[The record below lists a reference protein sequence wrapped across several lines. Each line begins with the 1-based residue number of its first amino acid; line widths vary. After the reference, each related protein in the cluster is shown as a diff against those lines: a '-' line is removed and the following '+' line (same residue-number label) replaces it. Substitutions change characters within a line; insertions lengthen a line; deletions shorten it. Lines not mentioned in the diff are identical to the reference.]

1 MTENQIPYEQEEEI
15 NLISLLFTV
24 LHKYRQ
30 MAAAALVCAVL
41 FAGVAVVKN
50 ISWNAAIQ
58 KAAEEGETVPRTSAQ
73 QTYEEDMV
81 EYRAAQNKHDTDVQS
96 YNQQLRDNERSQ
108 QTVQFNIDNAEEYM
122 EKSVLNSIDPY
133 NVYNARADLYVTTDY
148 KIMPGMDYQNPDYT
162 SSVLSAYTS
171 LLTNHEAISAI
182 AEQFNMEER
191 YMREL
196 VSVWGDDS
204 TRLLSISINAAS
216 EEDATAILDAVIARM
231 NGLYETIESTVGHH
245 SITLLSRT
253 SSVTVSTDLRDQQQN
268 TRDNLTS
275 LQNQMT
281 DLQAQ
286 HDLLEQNIQKADQD
300 LAALKVPEEP
310 GDDSPSL
317 VKFAVIGFVLGVILI
332 AGAAVVKFLTADLVY
347 SAKDLKSTCNLPVL
361 GTLAGAAARKAVK
374 LDAKLNKLEGRP
386 DGSRDDETVRL
397 IAATIASRAP
407 KADRILVTGDLPAE
421 QLSALT
427 AQLQAADTL
436 RSRKLTCAESVLV
449 SSTAVLEVNAADAVV
464 LVADCSCSRYSSVND
479 QKEQI
484 ARLGKTVLGC
494 VVYE

>member
-1 MTENQIPYEQEEEI
+1 
-15 NLISLLFTV
+15 
-24 LHKYRQ
+24 
-30 MAAAALVCAVL
+30 
-41 FAGVAVVKN
+41 
-50 ISWNAAIQ
+50 
-58 KAAEEGETVPRTSAQ
+58 
-73 QTYEEDMV
+73 
-81 EYRAAQNKHDTDVQS
+81 
-96 YNQQLRDNERSQ
+96 
-108 QTVQFNIDNAEEYM
+108 
-122 EKSVLNSIDPY
+122 
-133 NVYNARADLYVTTDY
+133 
-148 KIMPGMDYQNPDYT
+148 
-162 SSVLSAYTS
+162 
-171 LLTNHEAISAI
+171 
-182 AEQFNMEER
+182 MEER

-196 VSVWGDDS
+196 VSVWGDNS

-300 LAALKVPEEP
+300 LAALEVPKDP
-310 GDDSPSL
+310 GDGSPSL
-317 VKFAVIGFVLGVILI
+317 VKFAVIGFVLGVILV
-332 AGAAVVKFLTADLVY
+332 AGAAVVKFLTAGLVY

-407 KADRILVTGDLPAE
+407 KADCILVTGDLPAE

>member
-1 MTENQIPYEQEEEI
+1 
-15 NLISLLFTV
+15 
-24 LHKYRQ
+24 
-30 MAAAALVCAVL
+30 
-41 FAGVAVVKN
+41 
-50 ISWNAAIQ
+50 
-58 KAAEEGETVPRTSAQ
+58 
-73 QTYEEDMV
+73 
-81 EYRAAQNKHDTDVQS
+81 
-96 YNQQLRDNERSQ
+96 
-108 QTVQFNIDNAEEYM
+108 
-122 EKSVLNSIDPY
+122 
-133 NVYNARADLYVTTDY
+133 
-148 KIMPGMDYQNPDYT
+148 MPGMDYQNPDYT

-196 VSVWGDDS
+196 VSVWGDNS

-216 EEDATAILDAVIARM
+216 EEEADAILDAVIARM
-231 NGLYETIESTVGHH
+231 NGLYDTIESTVGHH

-300 LAALKVPEEP
+300 LAALEMPADP
-310 GDDSPSL
+310 GNGNTSIP
-317 VKFAVIGFVLGVILI
+317 KFAVIGFVLGVVLI
-332 AGAAVVKFLTADLVY
+332 AGIAVVKFLTAGLVY

>member
-15 NLISLLFTV
+15 NLVSLLFTV

-50 ISWNAAIQ
+50 ISWNAAVQ
-58 KAAEEGETVPRTSAQ
+58 KAAEEGETAPRTSAQ

-81 EYRAAQNKHDTDVQS
+81 EYREAQNKRDTDVQS

-108 QTVQFNIDNAEEYM
+108 QTVQFNIDNAEAYM

-162 SSVLSAYTS
+162 SSVLSAYAS

-196 VSVWGDDS
+196 VSVWGDNS

-231 NGLYETIESTVGHH
+231 NGLHETIESTVGHH

-253 SSVTVSTDLRDQQQN
+253 SCVTVSTDLRDQQQN

-300 LAALKVPEEP
+300 LAALEVPEDP
-310 GDDSPSL
+310 GNGSTSL
-317 VKFAVIGFVLGVILI
+317 VKFAVIGFVLGVILV
-332 AGAAVVKFLTADLVY
+332 AGAAVVKFLTAGLVY

-361 GTLAGAAARKAVK
+361 GTLASAAARKAVK

>member
-1 MTENQIPYEQEEEI
+1 
-15 NLISLLFTV
+15 
-24 LHKYRQ
+24 
-30 MAAAALVCAVL
+30 
-41 FAGVAVVKN
+41 
-50 ISWNAAIQ
+50 
-58 KAAEEGETVPRTSAQ
+58 
-73 QTYEEDMV
+73 
-81 EYRAAQNKHDTDVQS
+81 
-96 YNQQLRDNERSQ
+96 
-108 QTVQFNIDNAEEYM
+108 
-122 EKSVLNSIDPY
+122 
-133 NVYNARADLYVTTDY
+133 
-148 KIMPGMDYQNPDYT
+148 
-162 SSVLSAYTS
+162 
-171 LLTNHEAISAI
+171 
-182 AEQFNMEER
+182 
-191 YMREL
+191 
-196 VSVWGDDS
+196 
-204 TRLLSISINAAS
+204 
-216 EEDATAILDAVIARM
+216 M

-300 LAALKVPEEP
+300 LAALEVPEDP
-310 GDDSPSL
+310 GNGSSSL
-317 VKFAVIGFVLGVILI
+317 VKFAVIGLVLGVILV
-332 AGAAVVKFLTADLVY
+332 AGAAVVKFLTSGLVY

-436 RSRKLTCAESVLV
+436 RNRKLTCAESVLV

>member
-1 MTENQIPYEQEEEI
+1 MTN
-15 NLISLLFTV
+15 
-24 LHKYRQ
+24 
-30 MAAAALVCAVL
+30 
-41 FAGVAVVKN
+41 
-50 ISWNAAIQ
+50 
-58 KAAEEGETVPRTSAQ
+58 
-73 QTYEEDMV
+73 
-81 EYRAAQNKHDTDVQS
+81 
-96 YNQQLRDNERSQ
+96 
-108 QTVQFNIDNAEEYM
+108 
-122 EKSVLNSIDPY
+122 
-133 NVYNARADLYVTTDY
+133 
-148 KIMPGMDYQNPDYT
+148 
-162 SSVLSAYTS
+162 
-171 LLTNHEAISAI
+171 
-182 AEQFNMEER
+182 
-191 YMREL
+191 
-196 VSVWGDDS
+196 
-204 TRLLSISINAAS
+204 
-216 EEDATAILDAVIARM
+216 
-231 NGLYETIESTVGHH
+231 
-245 SITLLSRT
+245 
-253 SSVTVSTDLRDQQQN
+253 
-268 TRDNLTS
+268 
-275 LQNQMT
+275 
-281 DLQAQ
+281 LQAQ

-300 LAALKVPEEP
+300 LAALEVPEEP

-317 VKFAVIGFVLGVILI
+317 VKFAAIGFVLGVILV
-332 AGAAVVKFLTADLVY
+332 AGAAVVKFLTAGLVY